1 MRFRCQKIAAAVLAF
16 SSCAFAQSQQ
26 PLPESPG
33 AIEYRSVAE
42 ALETLKAKPGVE
54 INELKPSGW
63 VIVNES
69 RSIMWSFTPT
79 GHYAHPAV
87 VRREV
92 VERDGGVVL
101 EMRALCQADKASCD
115 KLIREFQELNERM
128 RQSMRSQ
135 IDKR

>member
-1 MRFRCQKIAAAVLAF
+1 M
-16 SSCAFAQSQQ
+16 
-26 PLPESPG
+26 
-33 AIEYRSVAE
+33 
-42 ALETLKAKPGVE
+42 KPGVS

-63 VIVNES
+63 IIVNEP
-69 RSIMWSFTPT
+69 RSIMWSFTPV

-92 VERDGGVVL
+92 VERDGGVAL

-128 RQSMRSQ
+128 RQSMRQ
-135 IDKR
+135 QMDKR